1 MADWRNWADCPYCK
15 KGHLKY
21 NGHAA
26 GTEILTVF
34 FKCSGCGK
42 ETQLTV
48 LWETLAETILEKTS
62 KRRRDTK

>member
-15 KGHLKY
+15 KGHLQY

-34 FKCSGCGK
+34 FKCSRCRK
-42 ETQLTV
+42 ETQFTDAWDKISKIL
-48 LWETLAETILEKTS
+48 LEKS
-62 KRRRDTK
+62 AREVVL

>member
-1 MADWRNWADCPYCK
+1 MADWRNWVDCPYCH
-15 KGHLKY
+15 KGHLQY

-34 FKCSGCGK
+34 YRCSGCGK

-48 LWETLAETILEKTS
+48 LWETLADKILEKCVRGV
-62 KRRRDTK
+62 KKDV